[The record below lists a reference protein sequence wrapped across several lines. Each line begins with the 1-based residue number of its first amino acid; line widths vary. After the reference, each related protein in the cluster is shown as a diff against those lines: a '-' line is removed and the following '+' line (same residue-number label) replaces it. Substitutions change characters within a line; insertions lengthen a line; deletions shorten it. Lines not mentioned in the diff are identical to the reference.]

1 MCCTLGYGSSS
12 PATSALLLMPL
23 LALVPICSSPQVQAF
38 AAKMYNLGGESMLLK
53 RSSAGAAFKDDL
65 AAAVARAFGARSA
78 HMGALRPGGREGRG
92 RQQDGE
98 GGLQRS
104 RIKVPGLG
112 CSFNSFWVYGTLLG
126 RAGWR
131 D

>member
-1 MCCTLGYGSSS
+1 
-12 PATSALLLMPL
+12 MPL
-23 LALVPICSSPQVQAF
+23 LSLVPIRSSPQVQAF

-65 AAAVARAFGARSA
+65 AAAVARAFGARSG
-78 HMGALRPGGREGRG
+78 HMGGPRAEGREGREGRG
-92 RQQDGE
+92 QQQDEE

-104 RIKVPGLG
+104 RIKVPGLR
-112 CSFNSFWVYGTLLG
+112 CSCWLGFDSFWVYGTLLG

>member
-1 MCCTLGYGSSS
+1 M
-12 PATSALLLMPL
+12 
-23 LALVPICSSPQVQAF
+23 QAF

-78 HMGALRPGGREGRG
+78 CRGGPRAEGREGRG
-92 RQQDGE
+92 RQQDEE

-112 CSFNSFWVYGTLLG
+112 CSCWVGFNSSWVYGTLLG